1 MQFITNPSCDK
12 KLHQS
17 QTFKV
22 DNEYSTKIC
31 FKNKAII
38 QHSARHEQKI
48 VDSFFI
54 DSLIFV

>member
-48 VDSFFI
+48 VDSLL
-54 DSLIFV
+54 LIL